1 MSIATARVADP
12 EHIAISKSRG
22 IKIDWR
28 DGHVSDYSLAYL
40 RDNCPCASCTGSE
53 GGTPQRTNYMNE
65 DKNPFKMYQPKLKML
80 HCEEVGEYAIRIHW
94 SDNHNT
100 GIYSFRHL
108 RDICNCDQCKPR

>member
-1 MSIATARVADP
+1 MSTTVRVADP

-28 DGHVSDYSLAYL
+28 DGHVSDFSLAYL

-53 GGTPQRTNYMNE
+53 GGPPQRTNYMNE
-65 DKNPFKMYQPKLKML
+65 DKNPFKMYQPKLKMM

-108 RDICNCDQCKPR
+108 RDICACSQCKPN